1 MKYAYPQNPTGA
13 ISAVRRYDEGAD
25 STTIQSSLERQQMI
39 AVVSETVPLLF
50 CLRGDYGNEQ
60 GVQGGVWI
68 SPRLLQLG
76 IQEARLSMM
85 YLLSQGKVDGLNVN
99 NVYWGYQKLL
109 DVDPDA
115 SFCWAYEQIPA
126 CLDLDYT
133 PGGSLNWNTTK
144 TSPGPSGTGSFT
156 TEPNCTKIAITWT
169 STIEVQGSAE
179 IVSGFDQELNLD
191 IDSGCD
197 PIVTD
202 SSQWKPAQP
211 DIADYIGNEQQYAQD
226 LLAFEAKLQ
235 KFYDRGQQTSKDCR
249 DGGSCGRVCE
259 LWFDFGKRHLSA
271 SWDQTSE
278 VRFDYTITRVID
290 EVVVESGQ
298 VWVQHGTTSLTFDGL
313 AADQYRIQFSQK
325 YKERN
330 LKVPTYNIS
339 DPGDSIDNFYNS
351 WYVDYPTSGPESGF
365 MRQTNTGNETEIINS
380 IITETIYNELEF
392 PDVPGGD
399 QQITGGVQDL
409 TLMGINGDVGLLR
422 PAGGPEYFLQSHV
435 FVEQGIEVPK
445 LLGSGVGPSRL
456 YPELVNYLMTSAQVL
471 KQDQIDVE
479 SLTLA
484 CRMNT
489 RYSLFFNGL
498 LQTTSNFAE
507 WMVKTAP
514 YFLLTPRQ
522 IDGRYGLAPVA
533 PLNGNY
539 ELSRDPI
546 VPDHVFDA
554 DEISEGSYNRDYISP
569 VDRQPI
575 CLVMVYRDQPEQSVG
590 QTVTVEV
597 RYPGTA
603 LSGPFE
609 QHDMTEFC
617 CTPAHATYAARYI
630 LAKRKFTTHTC
641 SFSVDR
647 AGRYVNPGQIV
658 KVNLNVDTP
667 DGQGIVDSTFYQVE
681 SVQEGQSGSVY
692 LSLIHFPVDANGVSI
707 IAKEVHEGVVSIQ

>member
-13 ISAVRRYDEGAD
+13 ITSVRRYDEGAD

-39 AVVSETVPLLF
+39 ALVGETVPLLF
-50 CLRGDYGNEQ
+50 CLRGDYGNNQ

-76 IQEARLSMM
+76 IQGSSLSMM
-85 YLLSQGKVDGLNVN
+85 YLLSQGKVDGLNID

-109 DVDPDA
+109 DVDPNA
-115 SFCWAYEQIPA
+115 SFCWAYEQIPE

-133 PGGSLNWNTTK
+133 PGGSLVWNTTK

-156 TEPNCTKIAITWT
+156 TEPNCTKISITWT

-179 IVSGFDQELNLD
+179 IVSGFDKEMHLD
-191 IDSGCD
+191 IHWGCF
-197 PIVTD
+197 PYVRD
-202 SSQWKPAQP
+202 SSEWKPA
-211 DIADYIGNEQQYAQD
+211 DIYDDNLE
-226 LLAFEAKLQ
+226 
-235 KFYDRGQQTSKDCR
+235 KFYDRGQETGKDCR
-249 DGGSCGRVCE
+249 NGKECQKDRICE
-259 LWFDFGKRHLSA
+259 LFFDFGKRHLSA
-271 SWDQTSE
+271 SWDQKSE
-278 VRFDYTITRVID
+278 VRFDYAISRISD

-298 VWVQHGTTSLTFDGL
+298 IWVKHGTTSITFDGL

-330 LKVPTYNIS
+330 LKVQTYTIS
-339 DPGDSIDNFYNS
+339 DPGDSLDSFYDQ
-351 WYVDYPTSGPESGF
+351 WYVNYPTSGPASGF
-365 MRQTNTGNETEIINS
+365 TRQTNTGNETEIINS

-399 QQITGGVQDL
+399 QQISGGVNDL
-409 TLMGINGDVGLLR
+409 TLMGINGDIGLLR
-422 PAGGPEYFLQSHV
+422 PAGGVEYFLQSHV
-435 FVEQGIEVPK
+435 FVEQGIQVQH
-445 LLGSGVGPSRL
+445 LLSNAVGPSRL
-456 YPELVNYLMTSAQVL
+456 YPELINHLMTSAQVL
-471 KQDQIDVE
+471 KQDQIDTD
-479 SLTLA
+479 SLTVA

-507 WMVKTAP
+507 WMIKTAP

-522 IDGRYGLAPVA
+522 IDGRYGLAPVT
-533 PLNGNY
+533 PLNANY
-539 ELSRDPI
+539 ELSRDATI
-546 VPDHVFDA
+546 PDHVFDA
-554 DEISEGSYNRDYISP
+554 DEIVEGSYSRSYITPS
-569 VDRQPI
+569 DRQPI

-609 QHDMTEFC
+609 QHDLTEFC
-617 CTPAHATYAARYI
+617 CTSAHATYAARYI
-630 LAKRKFTTHTC
+630 LAQRRFTTHTC
-641 SFSVDR
+641 SFSVNR
-647 AGRYVNPGQIV
+647 AGRYVNPGQII
-658 KVNLNVDTP
+658 KVDLNVDTT

-681 SVQEGQSGSVY
+681 SVQEGQNGTIN
-692 LSLIHFPVDANGVSI
+692 LELIHFPVDANGVSI